1 MAFSWKDKADIYKGE
16 GIYHLTFGVVNRKP
30 LLGTLRP
37 VEIPDSKGHIAWI
50 DGTELGRYVYQHF
63 NELTK
68 EYPQMQI
75 LGKQIMPNHFHA
87 VVWMHEGFEGS
98 IKMVARGFAQGCSK
112 EARRL
117 EAKRREQQAGGAQ
130 TAAAPAVR
138 PAVQLVDAQ
147 SNCAIKTNGI
157 GKHTTTEAATLN
169 RAEATT
175 LNRAEAETPIK
186 TEATTAIRIEAA
198 TPIRTEAT
206 TPIRTEVTTPAAQE
220 AQPLPYN
227 PYDCGN
233 GANTLFEKPFIR
245 TLAHRGQLLSMIHYV
260 HDNPDHA
267 WIRHSHPEYYTIHR
281 NIERG
286 GLHFD
291 TMGKER
297 LLDWPDRQVITL
309 SRSLTQEQIAE
320 EVQHAMRMAE
330 SGTVTYTAAIN
341 MGEKAVAKAI
351 REAGYPLV
359 VMMIDGFPPAGTEA
373 ARYYH
378 PGGVYHKACGTGQ
391 LLLMAP
397 LVENYMSPTLIAL
410 TEAELQQKAAA
421 KHQYYTPLPHTSKR
435 WRMIAGNI
443 MLRTIAQ

>member
-1 MAFSWKDKADIYKGE
+1 MAFTWKDKADIYKGE

-157 GKHTTTEAATLN
+157 DKQTT
-169 RAEATT
+169 
-175 LNRAEAETPIK
+175 
-186 TEATTAIRIEAA
+186 
-198 TPIRTEAT
+198 TEAT

-220 AQPLPYN
+220 ALPLPYN

-359 VMMIDGFPPAGTEA
+359 VMMLDGFPPAGTEA

-391 LLLMAP
+391 LLLMSP
-397 LVENYMSPTLIAL
+397 LAENYMSPTLIAL

-435 WRMIAGNI
+435 WHMIAGNI